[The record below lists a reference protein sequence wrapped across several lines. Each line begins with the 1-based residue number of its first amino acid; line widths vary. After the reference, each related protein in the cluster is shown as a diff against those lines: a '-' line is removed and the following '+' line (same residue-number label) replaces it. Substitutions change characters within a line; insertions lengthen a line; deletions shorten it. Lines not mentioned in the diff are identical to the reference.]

1 MDIDCCSLKLSATTL
16 HLLPPRHYESKG
28 SFELNTIFLHPDCD
42 SKAFG
47 IAHRISIIFLSIS
60 KEYRHVQAAS

>member
-28 SFELNTIFLHPDCD
+28 SFELNTLFGYPIFVIETG
-42 SKAFG
+42 S
-47 IAHRISIIFLSIS
+47 
-60 KEYRHVQAAS
+60 